1 MRAPFGIVF
10 GASLAIALA
19 AVPLRAQAPHP
30 PLAAAP
36 AEASG
41 RNTSR
46 GAPANAP
53 DDAKDTEEPYR
64 WLDVDQVAKPLGEPP
79 IVYPPM
85 LRRQRIEGV
94 AVAEFVVDTL
104 GRVDANSVR
113 IVSATHTLFAN
124 AARAAL
130 PRARYAPAEL
140 EGRKV
145 PQIVVLPVRFVQPR

>member
-1 MRAPFGIVF
+1 MRAPFGLVL
-10 GASLAIALA
+10 GALLA
-19 AVPLRAQAPHP
+19 AGIGALPLRAQAAHQSG
-30 PLAAAP
+30 A

-41 RNTSR
+41 RNSVSAASADTS
-46 GAPANAP
+46 GGEVEF
-53 DDAKDTEEPYR
+53 DEPYR
-64 WLDVDQVAKPLGEPP
+64 WLDVDRVARPIGKAP

-85 LRRQRIEGV
+85 LWRQRIEGE

-104 GRVDANSVR
+104 GRVDPKSLR
-113 IVSATHTLFAN
+113 IVSATHALFAS

-145 PQIVVLPVRFVQPR
+145 RQIVVVPVRFVQPR